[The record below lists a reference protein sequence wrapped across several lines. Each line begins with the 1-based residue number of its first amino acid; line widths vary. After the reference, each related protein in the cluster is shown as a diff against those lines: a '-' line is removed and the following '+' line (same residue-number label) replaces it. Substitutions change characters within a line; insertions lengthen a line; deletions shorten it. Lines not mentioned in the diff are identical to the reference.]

1 MRYVRAHCGSRAP
14 KLMRRSGRSKRVWIA
29 FGVAVS
35 MLPSPTSWAQGASDG
50 VAVELVVR
58 ALALVD
64 SPYRYGGRTP
74 AGFDCSGFV
83 GYVFAEASG
92 LVLPR
97 RSEDIVRLGDPLER
111 ERLVAGDLVFF
122 NTLGRRYSHVGIYIG
137 DGRFVHAPARG
148 GRVRVERIGDPYWR
162 ARYNAARRLGPLQ
175 PAPGASSVV
184 QAFGTPT
191 VDTEPELRITP

>member
-1 MRYVRAHCGSRAP
+1 LWQPRA
-14 KLMRRSGRSKRVWIA
+14 KLMRRSGRLKRVWIA

-35 MLPSPTSWAQGASDG
+35 MLSSPPSRAQDAPDG
-50 VAVELVVR
+50 VAAELVVR

-64 SPYRYGGRTP
+64 TPYKYGGRTP

-97 RSEDIVRLGDPLER
+97 RSEDIVRVGDPLER
-111 ERLVAGDLVFF
+111 DRLVAGDLVFF

-137 DGRFVHAPARG
+137 EGRFVHAPARG
-148 GRVRVERIGDPYWR
+148 GRVRVERISDPYWR
-162 ARYNAARRLGPLQ
+162 ARYNAARRFGSVQ
-175 PAPGASSVV
+175 PALVANSAV
-184 QAFGTPT
+184 QAAPAAPPT
-191 VDTEPELRITP
+191 AAEPEERITP

>member
-1 MRYVRAHCGSRAP
+1 LWQPRA
-14 KLMRRSGRSKRVWIA
+14 KLMRRSGRLKRVWIA
-29 FGVAVS
+29 FGVAVF
-35 MLPSPTSWAQGASDG
+35 MLPAPASSAQGGADG
-50 VAVELVVR
+50 IAAELVVR

-111 ERLVAGDLVFF
+111 DRLVAGDLVFF
-122 NTLGRRYSHVGIYIG
+122 NTLGRRYSHVGLYIG
-137 DGRFVHAPARG
+137 EGRFVHAPARG
-148 GRVRVERIGDPYWR
+148 GRVRVERISDPYWR
-162 ARYNAARRLGPLQ
+162 ARYNAARRLGSVQ
-175 PAPGASSVV
+175 PALVANSVV
-184 QAFGTPT
+184 QAAPTPAI
-191 VDTEPELRITP
+191 VAEPELRITP

>member
-1 MRYVRAHCGSRAP
+1 
-14 KLMRRSGRSKRVWIA
+14 
-29 FGVAVS
+29 
-35 MLPSPTSWAQGASDG
+35 MLPSSAPWAQDTPDDG
-50 VAVELVVR
+50 VAAELVVR

-64 SPYRYGGRTP
+64 TPYRYGGRTP

-97 RSEDIVRLGDPLER
+97 RSEDIVRVGDPLER
-111 ERLVAGDLVFF
+111 DRLVAGDLVFF

-148 GRVRVERIGDPYWR
+148 GRVRVERISDPYWR
-162 ARYNAARRLGPLQ
+162 ARYNAARRLGPVQ
-175 PAPGASSVV
+175 PALAAYSVM
-184 QAFGTPT
+184 QSAPPT
-191 VDTEPELRITP
+191 QTADAAPEERITP